1 MHSTAQRRVDLHGI
15 SEPPLEVTVEFD
27 IRRGGWSR
35 RPCPRW
41 RSWHRRAVSVLRALK
56 AAMRSK
62 GAIGTYG
69 CAVALNQI
77 GCRALS
83 RMGRLDDYRRYAKEC
98 LDMANAVQDAKSR
111 ASLLQMAQVWLRLAQ
126 AHDAKK
132 HSDQGCE

>member
-1 MHSTAQRRVDLHGI
+1 MG
-15 SEPPLEVTVEFD
+15 FD
-27 IRRGGWSR
+27 IRREGWQPAPVS
-35 RPCPRW
+35 RW
-41 RSWHRRAVSVLRALK
+41 RSWHRRAVSVRSATQRALRPQ
-56 AAMRSK
+56 MRSK

-69 CAVALNQI
+69 CAAALSQT

-132 HSDQGCE
+132 YSDQGCE

>member
-1 MHSTAQRRVDLHGI
+1 
-15 SEPPLEVTVEFD
+15 
-27 IRRGGWSR
+27 
-35 RPCPRW
+35 
-41 RSWHRRAVSVLRALK
+41 
-56 AAMRSK
+56 MRSK

-69 CAVALNQI
+69 CAAALNQL